1 MAISP
6 CDRGR
11 IDEIAAS
18 PADGGL
24 LAMTGCMEPMEKF
37 PIGII
42 GGVGGIGRWFA
53 AFFEKEGHAV
63 HVSGRD
69 TGLRPAEMAGACP
82 VVIVS
87 VPIGVTEAVIGEVG
101 PHMKTN
107 SLLMD
112 LTSLKKGPV
121 RAMLE
126 TSSSEVIGLHPLFGP
141 GVQSLEGQNIVLC
154 PARGDRWPPWVRDV
168 LGKGGANLIETT
180 PERHDEI
187 MAVVQ
192 ALNHLDTIVLGLAIR
207 RRGIAREV
215 LETFSTPMFRGK
227 LAMIDKV
234 FSHPELHTE
243 IITANPHTMGLIDLY
258 GEILDRVG
266 RIAKGGIAAD
276 LATLMRPDGCDD
288 KA

>member
-1 MAISP
+1 MSA
-6 CDRGR
+6 
-11 IDEIAAS
+11 
-18 PADGGL
+18 
-24 LAMTGCMEPMEKF
+24 F

-53 AFFEKEGHAV
+53 AFFEKEGHPV

-87 VPIGVTEAVIGEVG
+87 VPIGVTADVIREVG
-101 PHMKTN
+101 PHMKKD

-112 LTSLKKGPV
+112 LTSLKVGPV

-126 TSSSEVIGLHPLFGP
+126 SSASEVMGLHPLFGP
-141 GVQSLEGQNIVLC
+141 GVPSLEGQNVVLC
-154 PARGDRWPPWVRDV
+154 PARGERWLPWVRDV
-168 LGKGGANLIETT
+168 LGRNGANLIEAT
-180 PERHDEI
+180 PERHDEV

-207 RRGIAREV
+207 KCGIAQEI
-215 LETFSTPMFRGK
+215 LQNFSTPMFRGK

-234 FSHPELHTE
+234 FSNPELHTE
-243 IITANPHTMGLIDLY
+243 LITENPHTAGLIGLY
-258 GEILDRVG
+258 KEILDRVG
-266 RIAKGGIAAD
+266 RVAFEGNAAD
-276 LATLMRPDGCDD
+276 LAALLRPNGCDE